1 MMVKIR
7 DQVML
12 FVIQR
17 VTSKQKMGYMVLVNI
32 CRNSTKKCWHKLS
45 PLFATIT
52 TKLLSFSLKVSETAN
67 KPLPSIIYKYTIQGT
82 RTNSS
87 DHWVHQ
93 KTGRVLKQAAEPKG
107 LEPRKQTPAKVMEE
121 KRGLTL
127 KVANFN
133 TVTLRL

>member
-67 KPLPSIIYKYTIQGT
+67 KPLPSNLQIYNSGT

-133 TVTLRL
+133 TVTLGL

>member
-52 TKLLSFSLKVSETAN
+52 RKLLSFSLKVSETAN
-67 KPLPSIIYKYTIQGT
+67 KPLPSNLQIYNSGHQNKQFRPLGPSEDGESSKASDWTQRSRTTETNTSQSYGREKGINIIGCK
-82 RTNSS
+82 
-87 DHWVHQ
+87 
-93 KTGRVLKQAAEPKG
+93 
-107 LEPRKQTPAKVMEE
+107 
-121 KRGLTL
+121 
-127 KVANFN
+127 F
-133 TVTLRL
+133 